1 MSISDPIRWKQ
12 RLQQFRKAET
22 RLSEA
27 LVNGYDVLGR
37 LEQEGVIQR
46 FEYTFE
52 LGWKVL
58 KDLLFY
64 EGFDVKSPREVIRQ
78 AFESEYLAVDDTET
92 ALIALEKRN
101 LLTHAYEEETMLEAL
116 ELIQNDFQP
125 LLHRLLQTLDKKAI
139 RKINRNIKLFHPGSR
154 CKSKTQL
161 YQN

>member
-1 MSISDPIRWKQ
+1 MSNSDPIRWKQ
-12 RLQQFRKAET
+12 RLQQFRKTEA

-78 AFESEYLAVDDTET
+78 AFESEYLSADDTET

-101 LLTHAYEEETMLEAL
+101 LLTHTYEEETMLEAL
-116 ELIQNDFQP
+116 ELIQNDFQQ
-125 LLHRLLQTLDKKAI
+125 LLHRLLHTLDKKA
-139 RKINRNIKLFHPGSR
+139 K
-154 CKSKTQL
+154 KS
-161 YQN
+161 